1 MPRRS
6 SGGAFFY
13 AQSAF
18 WSCAERQ
25 AWRHAAGVAPPFRT
39 EHQGCRNVRVPSPT
53 YLVPVMSSFTV
64 LLLVIDAVIALTVGV
79 FVGRWLKGQALAQR
93 MGESKARAERVRT
106 EGEALKVEST
116 AKLKEL
122 KARRRRLDQKTAEV
136 RERQRLEQE
145 ALDAQRAQLDMRG
158 ERVGEHEAALGQATE
173 ALAALTQEAEQRRAE
188 TEDLR
193 ATVQKNAAA
202 FGRRQQEIAARE
214 QELDARAEKTA
225 REEERL
231 ERLTDEYF
239 RKLEAASGVSKREA
253 LRRLNDE
260 LVREAKLSSAA
271 LVKNVRDE
279 AKAKAKR
286 AAREVVLTA
295 IQRTAAENTI
305 ENTVSVVTLQ
315 SDDMKG
321 RIIGREGR
329 NIRAFEAAT
338 GVEVIVDDTPEAV
351 LLSAFDPVRREVAR
365 LSMVELLQDGRI
377 HPGRIEEVV
386 EQKQVELDEEIVLA
400 GEEAA
405 LDLEL
410 PGLHPEL
417 VRLVGRMRYRASY
430 GQNLLMHSKETA
442 RLASLMASELG
453 LDARKARRAGLLHD
467 IGKVVEENLE
477 KPHALAGAELARRYG
492 EHPDVVNAIG
502 AHHDEIEMTTL
513 IAPLVQAADAVSGAR
528 PGARREALENYVQRL
543 KSLEAI
549 ADSFAGVER
558 VYAIQAGRELRVIV
572 TPDIVTDAVAEQL
585 AIDIAS
591 RIERELQYPGH
602 IRVTVIRETRAMS
615 YAR

>member
-1 MPRRS
+1 
-6 SGGAFFY
+6 
-13 AQSAF
+13 
-18 WSCAERQ
+18 
-25 AWRHAAGVAPPFRT
+25 
-39 EHQGCRNVRVPSPT
+39 
-53 YLVPVMSSFTV
+53 MSSFTV

-528 PGARREALENYVQRL
+528 PGARREALENYV
-543 KSLEAI
+543 
-549 ADSFAGVER
+549 
-558 VYAIQAGRELRVIV
+558 
-572 TPDIVTDAVAEQL
+572 
-585 AIDIAS
+585 
-591 RIERELQYPGH
+591 
-602 IRVTVIRETRAMS
+602 
-615 YAR
+615 

>member
-1 MPRRS
+1 
-6 SGGAFFY
+6 
-13 AQSAF
+13 
-18 WSCAERQ
+18 
-25 AWRHAAGVAPPFRT
+25 
-39 EHQGCRNVRVPSPT
+39 
-53 YLVPVMSSFTV
+53 MSSFTV

>member
-1 MPRRS
+1 
-6 SGGAFFY
+6 
-13 AQSAF
+13 
-18 WSCAERQ
+18 
-25 AWRHAAGVAPPFRT
+25 
-39 EHQGCRNVRVPSPT
+39 
-53 YLVPVMSSFTV
+53 MSSFTV

-158 ERVGEHEAALGQATE
+158 ERVGEHEAALGQAAE
-173 ALAALTQEAEQRRAE
+173 ALDALTREAEQRRAE

-467 IGKVVEENLE
+467 IGKVVEEDLE

-543 KSLEAI
+543 KNLEAI

-602 IRVTVIRETRAMS
+602 IRVTVIRETRATS

>member
-1 MPRRS
+1 
-6 SGGAFFY
+6 
-13 AQSAF
+13 
-18 WSCAERQ
+18 
-25 AWRHAAGVAPPFRT
+25 RT
-39 EHQGCRNVRVPSPT
+39 E
-53 YLVPVMSSFTV
+53 
-64 LLLVIDAVIALTVGV
+64 
-79 FVGRWLKGQALAQR
+79 
-93 MGESKARAERVRT
+93 T
-106 EGEALKVEST
+106 EE
-116 AKLKEL
+116 
-122 KARRRRLDQKTAEV
+122 
-136 RERQRLEQE
+136 
-145 ALDAQRAQLDMRG
+145 
-158 ERVGEHEAALGQATE
+158 
-173 ALAALTQEAEQRRAE
+173 
-188 TEDLR
+188 LR

-214 QELDARAEKTA
+214 HELDSRAEKIA

-260 LVREAKLSSAA
+260 LVREAKLSAAA

-279 AKAKAKR
+279 AKTRAKR

-386 EQKQVELDEEIVLA
+386 EQKQDELDEEIVLA

-417 VRLVGRMRYRASY
+417 IRLVGRMRYRASY

-442 RLASLMASELG
+442 RLASLMAAELG

-467 IGKVVEENLE
+467 IGKVAEDQLE
-477 KPHALAGAELARRYG
+477 KPHALAGADLARRYG

-543 KSLEAI
+543 KNLEAI

-602 IRVTVIRETRAMS
+602 IRVTVIRETRATS